1 MVLES
6 LSSPVKAVDKPW
18 KLFFIG
24 ALYSSIAIFLGNWIF
39 REYASIISVFL
50 TSMACIPLIVATF
63 RAEEQKETG
72 IESETNILRSHSR
85 IIYYL
90 TFLFLGF
97 VFSYSLWYLVLPAAM
112 VQNLFKAQTL
122 TIQAI
127 NMKITGDFYNV
138 QTLTLIF
145 LNNLKVL
152 IFCIL
157 FAFLYGAG
165 GIFILSWNASVIST
179 AIGNFIRTRLA
190 EKASLLGFA
199 KFASYFHI
207 ISLGLLRYLTHGIPE
222 IMAYFIGGL
231 AGGIISAAVI
241 KEKFGTRNF
250 EKVILD
256 TSDLILIAVLFL
268 IISALMEVYIT
279 PLMF

>member
-6 LSSPVKAVDKPW
+6 LSSPIRAVNTPW

-39 REYASIISVFL
+39 REYSSIISVFL
-50 TSMACIPLIVATF
+50 TSLACVPLLVSTF
-63 RAEEQKETG
+63 KAEEEKETH
-72 IESETNILRSHSR
+72 IESEAGILRSHSR
-85 IIYYL
+85 IISYM

-97 VFSYSLWYLVLPAAM
+97 VFSYSLWYLLLPASL

-122 TIQAI
+122 TIQSI

-190 EKASLLGFA
+190 EKASLFGFSR
-199 KFASYFHI
+199 FAAYFQI
-207 ISLGLLRYLTHGIPE
+207 ISLGLLRYLTHGIFE
-222 IMAYFIGGL
+222 MMGYFIGGL

-268 IISALMEVYIT
+268 IMAALIEVYIT
-279 PLMF
+279 PLLF